1 MWLPMTAA
9 IKCPRGIQ
17 TTAAT
22 PGVFSKREDTMAD
35 STPPPVHQPPPP
47 EQLDQTASL
56 FSQLLSETPE
66 AGVDAAFARA
76 CGMAEGLFP
85 HQIEGVA
92 FLLGRR
98 RAILADDMGLGKT
111 RQAIVALGEAAPAGP
126 YLVICPASLKQNWAR
141 EIRAVEPASDVAIV
155 PAAGSLAGRARWVV
169 VNYDILS
176 RHLDT
181 IKGIPWGGVVVD
193 EAHYIKNHKSA
204 RSRIVREIAG
214 AAAAGPASAGGPPVY
229 ALTGTPLTNRPRD
242 LFTLLQLVGHPFGR
256 SFLSFAKRYCA
267 AEETDYGW
275 VTDGASNLEELTL
288 QLHGVM
294 LRRTK
299 DQVLSLPPKLRAWR
313 PVEVKAGVGAKEMGR
328 AIRLLLDRRGSLDD
342 RSVRPAPRGQALDRT
357 RLLASL
363 TRARQQ
369 LAVAKC
375 DATRSFVADAVEQ
388 GEKVIV
394 FSCFDE
400 PIRTLARHLGDAA
413 VTLTGST
420 PVERRQAIVDRFQ
433 QDSGVRVF
441 LANIIAGGTG
451 LNLTAAR
458 QVVFNDLDWV
468 PANHWQAEDRA
479 YRIGQTATVNVTY
492 MVGSNTFDEFVCTV
506 LSTKAALVEAVV
518 EGKAVSDA
526 AYTGV
531 LEELERALGA
541 LSPGLADVSAADL
554 DDEQVGQLLRELA
567 SRQPTEA
574 DPGAGRPEAGPLD
587 PSLTRK
593 ALLALARALKG
604 PEATK
609 YRVASASSPGA
620 HYMLVVSDGQDVECS
635 CPGFEYRGACRHA
648 RNLKQALASGAGAPP
663 GYEPGI

>member
-1 MWLPMTAA
+1 M
-9 IKCPRGIQ
+9 
-17 TTAAT
+17 
-22 PGVFSKREDTMAD
+22 
-35 STPPPVHQPPPP
+35 
-47 EQLDQTASL
+47 
-56 FSQLLSETPE
+56 
-66 AGVDAAFARA
+66 
-76 CGMAEGLFP
+76 
-85 HQIEGVA
+85 
-92 FLLGRR
+92 
-98 RAILADDMGLGKT
+98 
-111 RQAIVALGEAAPAGP
+111 
-126 YLVICPASLKQNWAR
+126 
-141 EIRAVEPASDVAIV
+141 
-155 PAAGSLAGRARWVV
+155 
-169 VNYDILS
+169 
-176 RHLDT
+176 
-181 IKGIPWGGVVVD
+181 
-193 EAHYIKNHKSA
+193 
-204 RSRIVREIAG
+204 
-214 AAAAGPASAGGPPVY
+214 
-229 ALTGTPLTNRPRD
+229 
-242 LFTLLQLVGHPFGR
+242 GHPFGR

-267 AEETDYGW
+267 AEQNEYGW
-275 VTDGASNLEELTL
+275 VTDGASNLEELTVQL
-288 QLHGVM
+288 QGVM

-299 DQVLSLPPKLRAWR
+299 DQVLSLPPKLRTWL
-313 PVEVKAGVGAKEMGR
+313 PVEVKAAVGAKEIGR
-328 AIRLLLDRRGSLDD
+328 AIRLLLDRRGSRDED
-342 RSVRPAPRGQALDRT
+342 RSARRRAPRGQGLDRT

-375 DATRSFVADAVEQ
+375 EATRSFVADAVEQ

-400 PIRTLARHLGDAA
+400 PIRTLARHLGDRA
-413 VTLTGST
+413 VRLTGST

-479 YRIGQTATVNVTY
+479 YRIGQTGTVNVTY
-492 MVGSNTFDEFVCTV
+492 MVGANTFDEFVCTV

-531 LEELERALGA
+531 LEELERALGV
-541 LSPGLADVSAADL
+541 LSPGFADVSAADL

-567 SRQPTEA
+567 STQLTEA
-574 DPGAGRPEAGPLD
+574 DPCAGHPGARALD
-587 PSLTRK
+587 PSLARK

-604 PEATK
+604 SEATK

-648 RNLKQALASGAGAPP
+648 RDLKQALASGAGAPP